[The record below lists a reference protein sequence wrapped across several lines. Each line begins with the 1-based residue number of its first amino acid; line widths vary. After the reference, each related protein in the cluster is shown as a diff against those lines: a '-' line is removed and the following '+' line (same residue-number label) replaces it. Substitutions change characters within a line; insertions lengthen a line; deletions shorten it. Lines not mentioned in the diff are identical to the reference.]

1 MHFQHRCCSL
11 IESICVQQNERR
23 RGRGKERGEGSR
35 CTRAAIVRL
44 VTREACTRY
53 FWEVNGPD
61 YEVQVLRSVT
71 VPVIH
76 SIPPPTVS
84 RRRDFRFVQKPSS
97 LFKTYL
103 SILLFQNFL
112 RYYSLYLTLCI
123 LYILFLVSL
132 SLLHLK
138 FHRNLV
144 KKIFAFFF
152 KLFDHSIDLLF
163 PFKSIVI

>member
-103 SILLFQNFL
+103 SILLSQYFL
-112 RYYSLYLTLCI
+112 RYYSLYILGSSEISSEFSKKNICI
-123 LYILFLVSL
+123 LFQI
-132 SLLHLK
+132 
-138 FHRNLV
+138 
-144 KKIFAFFF
+144 IWP
-152 KLFDHSIDLLF
+152 FDRLIIST
-163 PFKSIVI
+163 